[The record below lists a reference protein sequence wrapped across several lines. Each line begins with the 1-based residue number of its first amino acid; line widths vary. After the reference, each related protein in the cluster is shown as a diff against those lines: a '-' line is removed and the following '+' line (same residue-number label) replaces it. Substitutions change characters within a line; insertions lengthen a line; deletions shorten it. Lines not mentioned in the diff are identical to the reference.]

1 VTRTSLL
8 SDVHNPLILV
18 DHNEFTQAVDGIDS
32 AEIIEII
39 DHHRLGA
46 ISTLK
51 PVRFLNY
58 PVGSTST
65 IITGKYREAG
75 ITPPRG
81 IAGMLLAG
89 ILSDTLALKMSTTT
103 QEDHDAI
110 EYLAP
115 IAGIDIHAFGIKM
128 LEKGMNLSDTTAEDL
143 LLRDTKRYDL
153 FEKKVII
160 AQVMVPSY
168 DFALEHKDEILSGLG
183 RLRMQQGVDI
193 YLGMFTCVVENGSAL
208 YVAAESSLLKRLDMG
223 DQPVRLAG
231 MMSRKKDLLPW
242 FGEKIR
248 QI

>member
-1 VTRTSLL
+1 M
-8 SDVHNPLILV
+8 
-18 DHNEFTQAVDGIDS
+18 
-32 AEIIEII
+32 
-39 DHHRLGA
+39 
-46 ISTLK
+46 
-51 PVRFLNY
+51 
-58 PVGSTST
+58 
-65 IITGKYREAG
+65 
-75 ITPPRG
+75 TPPPG

-89 ILSDTLALKMSTTT
+89 ILSDTLLLKMSTTT

-110 EYLAP
+110 DYLAP
-115 IAGIDIHAFGIKM
+115 IAGIDIHAFGTKM

-160 AQVMVPSY
+160 AQVMVPSFE
-168 DFALEHKDEILSGLG
+168 FALEHKDEILVGLN
-183 RLRMQQGVDI
+183 RLRVQQGVDI

-208 YVAAESSLLKRLDMG
+208 YVAAESSLMKRLDMG

-242 FGEKIR
+242 FGEKLR

>member
-1 VTRTSLL
+1 
-8 SDVHNPLILV
+8 
-18 DHNEFTQAVDGIDS
+18 
-32 AEIIEII
+32 
-39 DHHRLGA
+39 
-46 ISTLK
+46 
-51 PVRFLNY
+51 
-58 PVGSTST
+58 
-65 IITGKYREAG
+65 
-75 ITPPRG
+75 
-81 IAGMLLAG
+81 
-89 ILSDTLALKMSTTT
+89 
-103 QEDHDAI
+103 
-110 EYLAP
+110 
-115 IAGIDIHAFGIKM
+115 
-128 LEKGMNLSDTTAEDL
+128 MNLSDTTAEDL

-183 RLRMQQGVDI
+183 RLRVQQGVDI